1 MRISL
6 EHGPFKK
13 GYLEGWTEELFV
25 VKHSIGNN
33 PTVYKLH
40 DQAGEDIKRTFY
52 SKMFQKVIEP
62 ESY

>member
-6 EHGPFKK
+6 AHGPFKK

-33 PTVYKLH
+33 PTVYKLQ
-40 DQAGEDIKRTFY
+40 DQAGVDIK
-52 SKMFQKVIEP
+52 
-62 ESY
+62 